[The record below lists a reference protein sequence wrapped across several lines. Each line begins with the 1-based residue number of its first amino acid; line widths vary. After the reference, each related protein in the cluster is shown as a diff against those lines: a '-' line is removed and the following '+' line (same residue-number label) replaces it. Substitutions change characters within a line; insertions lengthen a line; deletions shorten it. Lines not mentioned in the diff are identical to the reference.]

1 MRYFSIMNTTNESKI
16 NQLLR
21 AIPSGAVFLSSWM
34 KENGYSPDLQRIYR
48 NSNWLESIG
57 NGAMIR
63 KGDSVTYEGALFALQ
78 KQANLS
84 IHIGGRSALNM
95 LGKAH
100 FLELSTHRVFLFGA
114 TNENLPVWFK
124 DKDWGVELLLTKS
137 EFLPKE
143 LGLTEYETRNFS
155 IRISNPAR
163 ALMECLYLAP
173 KKQSLPEC
181 YEIMESL
188 TTLVPSNVQ
197 LLLESCTSVKVKRLF
212 LYLAEKADH
221 PWLKYVNL
229 EKTDLGSG
237 KRSVIAGGAYNA
249 KYQITVDKEL
259 EGNNERHI

>member
-1 MRYFSIMNTTNESKI
+1 LRYFSIMNTSNESKI
-16 NQLLR
+16 NRLLKSV
-21 AIPSGAVFLSSWM
+21 PSGVVILSSWM
-34 KENGYSPDLQRIYR
+34 KRNGYSLDLQRIYR
-48 NSNWLESIG
+48 NSNWLESVG

-63 KGDSVTYEGALFALQ
+63 KGDSVSYEGALFALQ

-95 LGKAH
+95 SGKAH
-100 FLELSTHRVFLFGA
+100 FLELSTQKVFLFGA
-114 TNENLPVWFK
+114 TNENLPVWFR
-124 DKDWGVELLLTKS
+124 DKDWGVELPLTKS
-137 EFLPKE
+137 EFLPKN

-155 IRISNPAR
+155 IKISNPTR

-173 KKQSLPEC
+173 KRQSLPEC

-188 TTLVPSNVQ
+188 TTLVPSTVQ

-212 LYLAEKADH
+212 LYLAEKAGH
-221 PWLKYVNL
+221 PWLKHVNL
-229 EKTDLGSG
+229 EKTELGSG

-259 EGNNERHI
+259 EENNERYI

>member
-1 MRYFSIMNTTNESKI
+1 MNTSNESKI

-21 AIPSGAVFLSSWM
+21 SVPSGAVLLSSWM
-34 KENGYSPDLQRIYR
+34 KSNGYSLDLQRVYR

-63 KGDSVTYEGALFALQ
+63 KGDSVSHDGGLFALQ

-100 FLELSTHRVFLFGA
+100 FLELSTQRIFLFGA

-124 DKDWGVELLLTKS
+124 DKDWGVELLHTKS
-137 EFLPKE
+137 DFLPKKV
-143 LGLTEYETRNFS
+143 GLTEYETRNFS
-155 IRISNPAR
+155 LQISNPAR
-163 ALMECLYLAP
+163 ALMECLYLVP
-173 KKQSLPEC
+173 KMQSLLEC
-181 YEIMESL
+181 HEIMESL
-188 TTLVPSNVQ
+188 TTLVPSTVQ
-197 LLLESCTSVKVKRLF
+197 LLLESCKSVKVKRLF

-221 PWLKYVNL
+221 VWFRHINL
-229 EKTDLGSG
+229 EKVDLGSG
-237 KRSVIAGGAYNA
+237 KRSIIAGGAYNV

-259 EGNNERHI
+259 EESNEQDL

>member
-1 MRYFSIMNTTNESKI
+1 MHYFSIVNTSKESKI

-21 AIPSGAVFLSSWM
+21 SVPSGAVLLSSWM
-34 KENGYSPDLQRIYR
+34 KKNGYSLDLQRIYR
-48 NSNWLESIG
+48 NSIWLESVG

-63 KGDSVTYEGALFALQ
+63 KGDSVSYGGALFALQ

-100 FLELSTHRVFLFGA
+100 FLELSSKRVFLYGP
-114 TNENLPVWFK
+114 TNENLPVWFR
-124 DKDWGVELLLTKS
+124 DKDWGVELMYTKS
-137 EFLPKE
+137 DFLPKNA
-143 LGLTEYETRNFS
+143 GLTEYEIRNFS

-181 YEIMESL
+181 NEIMESL
-188 TTLVPSNVQ
+188 TTLVPSTVQ

-212 LYLAEKADH
+212 LYLAEKSGHAWIRH
-221 PWLKYVNL
+221 LNL
-229 EKTDLGSG
+229 EKIDLGSG
-237 KRSVIAGGAYNA
+237 KRIIIAGGAYNV
-249 KYQITVDKEL
+249 KYQIKVDREL
-259 EGNNERHI
+259 EEVNERDV